1 MAKKI
6 TNFERRIAT
15 MNSPKALKLKN
26 SDGSYSTHSMAYA
39 STDRGYIAYPTVVEM
54 NKGTLTRLSSDV
66 AVKYALATGEYKQF
80 KPRPKGKIAESAKA
94 RAEAYAAGGYKP
106 KKKK

>member
-1 MAKKI
+1 MAKKT

-15 MNSPKALKLKN
+15 MNSPNALKIKN
-26 SDGSYSTHSMAYA
+26 PDGSYSTHEMAYA
-39 STDRGYIAYPTVVEM
+39 SVGRGYIAYPTVVEIQ
-54 NKGTLTRLSSDV
+54 KGKLTRLSGKD
-66 AVKYALATGEYKQF
+66 AINYAIATGEYKEF
-80 KPRPKGKIAESAKA
+80 LPRPKGKIAESAKA